1 MYGRRR
7 GILSFL
13 DLIVI
18 SVGLAM
24 DAFSVAVCKGLSMKK
39 TDYKGGFVT
48 ALFFGVFQAV
58 MPVIGYFLGSYFAS
72 FITRFSPWVALI
84 LLTFIGGKMFIEAV
98 REKSG
103 AEAANDY
110 KLDIKEL
117 FVMSLATSI
126 DALAVGIVFVDGK
139 TNIFYSSAVIG
150 IITFVISLAGVLIG
164 NKFGSRYE
172 KKAQMAGGIVL
183 VLIGVKIFLEGIGV
197 L

>member
-1 MYGRRR
+1 MSIG
-7 GILSFL
+7 LST
-13 DLIVI
+13 D
-18 SVGLAM
+18 S
-24 DAFSVAVCKGLSMKK
+24 FSVAVCKGLCMKK
-39 TDYKGGFVT
+39 TDYRAAIVI

-58 MPVIGYFLGSYFAS
+58 IPMAGYFLAS
-72 FITRFSPWVALI
+72 FFSSFIIKFSPWVALI

-103 AEAANDY
+103 AEAADDY

-117 FVMSLATSI
+117 FVMSVATSI